1 MTQQRGRIK
10 ATLELSK
17 VPFSKTLKEALAES
31 VTTAAAIRKAFS
43 EPLKLPTIP
52 PVTLPPALPSP
63 SRPRGN
69 DPEAAR
75 QRTEIIGIANGVNA
89 LKVAYE
95 RGEVTQAQFVAGMRT
110 AVTEAGK
117 LRQGYAANTTEFGRL
132 TNIIGVGARSLT
144 TAEGQIS
151 RLGLSQQVALGSTRN
166 LTSQFAELHGS
177 VLPLIG
183 VAGLGRLLTLTNN
196 LATSAN
202 RVNVTQDILN
212 LTLDRTG
219 QSGESA
225 QQAISGVAKELGVA
239 EGQIVDYL
247 TQLVRVGFTTEQ
259 ANQALIAGGA
269 SALAYGKTAAQG
281 IESVANALVTRSSV
295 LLNQIG
301 IAENIGAAMNAAAD
315 GAAKFGDEAANQ
327 AAAVAGLEIVLK
339 ATRSEVDSLDK
350 LTGGLAGSQ
359 NEAATAAFNLRQE
372 FGEML
377 IPLETLKNEA
387 LAGVLSGF
395 RTLPG
400 TAQAGAA
407 SFGAVTLG
415 VGALAT
421 GLTALQPLL
430 AATFLPPA
438 GAVVLGVAVL
448 AGMVSG
454 LVALA
459 QAARENVTPF
469 KTISENV
476 KVTQAAIGKASDKEA
491 LAGSLEALSTQLDG
505 KAKQSVIR
513 YAAEVRKAT
522 GDLSGLQKQAAGF
535 VAQISLDD
543 AIRQR
548 SQLQQQLAT
557 VPKVQDAD
565 PDAIV
570 RDLQDRLNR
579 SAEVQALGIQFK
591 LGVEQKDGQ
600 LAVKFLDDIQSR
612 ATLSAEAADLVSR
625 SLAET
630 NTQINQVGNGA
641 RQVIQAQ
648 INGLNKTI
656 AELRSAGQGAAK
668 PIPTPEVSGFYDDEA
683 VKEAEERLREAQAL
697 REKIAASALDLERA
711 QAEAADDPMKA
722 LRLRFMVNEREI
734 VASTNRFIAEVQKQ
748 LDDGAIGQVE
758 AIAQVD
764 ELQRQGFGRLTL
776 NEKTYTDGV
785 KTELDRRAE
794 VIRAAQQNIAALRSS
809 DTAADQRAG
818 GDEAGALKTELD
830 AELAVIRSGLQEQLQ
845 VEGQGEAQKQ
855 ALRDEA
861 RAREL
866 SATNGYNRS
875 LADLD
880 KQRTE
885 TARQEAEAS
894 AQALSAATI
903 ANIDGG
909 IPQLIASFAEERR
922 VRREAFGKRLEES
935 KADGSAQA
943 GLITDFNRTELQL
956 GFAHNREVKTQQET
970 ALKSYREAVKT
981 HQREL
986 KTAREEATRQEIANE
1001 TALNQAR
1008 QNSVNQRLEAA
1019 RALPTNN
1026 LPEQVAANQA
1036 LLTVLED
1043 GVRVAQ
1049 LATQAARD
1057 RKASAE
1063 EIVGLLG
1070 SEAQAQQAVTQ
1081 AIQSNIDALK
1091 QQRGEAEAVIGT
1103 GGQLVSLMQDVNEI
1117 TGGSLDRGEV
1127 LKGLEAEENA
1137 LIRQLRLLESQ
1148 DAGLDKIAEK
1158 TRQIAENQ
1166 KAQNEAGGNA
1176 QLSGSEQRTVNR
1188 AAADAVAEFDSNV
1201 FSAEQKVRDLNEQIA
1216 LSSAELVTATSKLT
1230 ELLNAA
1236 ASDEGLNLEVK
1247 VKVDRKG
1254 VDEAK
1259 KELRD
1264 VFGAEAGDRIIR
1276 QAEQAGAKGGKG
1288 LASAFASG
1296 LLNGRAL
1303 IRNAVETVLRED
1315 VRAYLPSSD
1324 ARKGPL
1330 SSLTKN
1336 GVSLVRT
1343 IGVGMMRERSGLSRI
1358 SESIAAAARPALS
1371 APAIPTSRPVYGSGG
1386 MGAAAPAGGPTIGAL
1401 YVDGRQTSNPTG
1413 MLSLQAKQMAEIA
1426 VRELKF

>member
-17 VPFSKTLKEALAES
+17 APFSKTLKEALAES
-31 VTTAAAIRKAFS
+31 VTTAAAIRKAFG
-43 EPLKLPTIP
+43 EPLKLPSIP

-63 SRPRGN
+63 SRPRAGN
-69 DPEAAR
+69 PEAAR
-75 QRTEIIGIANGVNA
+75 QRAEIIGIANGVNA

-110 AVTEAGK
+110 AVAESAK
-117 LRQGYAANTTEFGRL
+117 LRSGYAANTAEFGRL
-132 TNIIGVGARSLT
+132 TNVIGIGARSIT

-151 RLGLSQQVALGSTRN
+151 RLGISQQVALGSTRN
-166 LTSQFAELHGS
+166 LTSQFSDLHAS

-183 VAGLGRLLTLTNN
+183 VAGLGGLLSLTNN

-202 RVNVTQDILN
+202 RVNVAQDILN

-225 QQAISGVAKELGVA
+225 QKAISGVAKELGVA

-315 GAAKFGDEAANQ
+315 GAAKYGDAASSQ
-327 AAAVAGLEIVLK
+327 AAAAAGLEIILK

-387 LAGVLSGF
+387 LAGVLRGF
-395 RTLPG
+395 QTLPG

-548 SQLQQQLAT
+548 SQLQRQLAT

-612 ATLSAEAADLVSR
+612 AVLSAEAADLVSR

-630 NTQINQVGNGA
+630 NTQINQVGSGA

-656 AELRSAGQGAAK
+656 AELRGARQGAAR
-668 PIPTPEVSGFYDDEA
+668 PIPTPEATGTFDDSA

-697 REKIAASALDLERA
+697 REKITASALDLERA
-711 QAEAADDPMKA
+711 QADAADDPMKA

-734 VASTNRFIAEVQKQ
+734 VASTNSLIAEVQKQ
-748 LDDGAIGQVE
+748 FDSGAIGQVE
-758 AIAQVD
+758 ALAQVD

-785 KTELDRRAE
+785 KTELDRRKQIIE
-794 VIRAAQQNIAALRSS
+794 TAQQNIAALRSS
-809 DTAADQRAG
+809 DTAADQRSG

-830 AELAVIRSGLQEQLQ
+830 AELAVIRSGLTEQLQ
-845 VEGQGEAQKQ
+845 VEGQSTAQKQ
-855 ALRDEA
+855 ALKDEA

-866 SATNGYNRS
+866 SATNGYNRA

-880 KQRTE
+880 KQRTDA
-885 TARQEAEAS
+885 ARQEAEAS
-894 AQALSAATI
+894 AQATLEARQRTDELLRGQQGSLADAQI
-903 ANIDGG
+903 ANIRGSL
-909 IPQLIASFAEERR
+909 PRLAAEFARERE
-922 VRREAFGKRLEES
+922 VRRAAFDEQLQDFAGSTSER
-935 KADGSAQA
+935 AD
-943 GLITDFNRTELQL
+943 LIKTFNRTEQQL
-956 GFAHNREVKTQQET
+956 GFAHNRTVREQQDSALTSYLGALKTYQTEVAAAQQEARKQELDAQAALLGAREASARNAADQNPAAFGRLLAVQREQVT
-970 ALKSYREAVKT
+970 LARQVTQAERDRGASSAEIVSALSNEAEAQRRVTESVQGQIDRLKSLRDEQLAVIRQGSSVLEYGRLAGELSGDPLSAREQGDALRQQVQAQADLLRSQIAAQAPLDERLETLRQIQAAEGELKGLGESSGLNADD
-981 HQREL
+981 REL
-986 KTAREEATRQEIANE
+986 FGRDAKRSGETFKRDASSAVAEIKTLDDAIKGLGVTLEGATGELGTLLDA
-1001 TALNQAR
+1001 AGSGKGLNLRVAVQ
-1008 QNSVNQRLEAA
+1008 VDKTGLEAA
-1019 RALPTNN
+1019 REELVSILGADKAAELGAGAGVGFTEALALNIRNN
-1026 LPEQVAANQA
+1026 KEPVVAA
-1036 LLTVLED
+1036 
-1043 GVRVAQ
+1043 
-1049 LATQAARD
+1049 
-1057 RKASAE
+1057 
-1063 EIVGLLG
+1063 I
-1070 SEAQAQQAVTQ
+1070 
-1081 AIQSNIDALK
+1081 
-1091 QQRGEAEAVIGT
+1091 
-1103 GGQLVSLMQDVNEI
+1103 
-1117 TGGSLDRGEV
+1117 
-1127 LKGLEAEENA
+1127 
-1137 LIRQLRLLESQ
+1137 
-1148 DAGLDKIAEK
+1148 
-1158 TRQIAENQ
+1158 
-1166 KAQNEAGGNA
+1166 
-1176 QLSGSEQRTVNR
+1176 
-1188 AAADAVAEFDSNV
+1188 
-1201 FSAEQKVRDLNEQIA
+1201 RDLMGEI
-1216 LSSAELVTATSKLT
+1216 
-1230 ELLNAA
+1230 
-1236 ASDEGLNLEVK
+1236 D
-1247 VKVDRKG
+1247 D
-1254 VDEAK
+1254 
-1259 KELRD
+1259 
-1264 VFGAEAGDRIIR
+1264 F
-1276 QAEQAGAKGGKG
+1276 
-1288 LASAFASG
+1288 
-1296 LLNGRAL
+1296 
-1303 IRNAVETVLRED
+1303 
-1315 VRAYLPSSD
+1315 LPHSP

-1330 SSLTKN
+1330 SKLDVSGRSIPLTLAENVRRAMPSLT
-1336 GVSLVRT
+1336 SAF
-1343 IGVGMMRERSGLSRI
+1343 
-1358 SESIAAAARPALS
+1358 AAMPQPS
-1371 APAIPTSRPVYGSGG
+1371 FAIPTSRPAYFGSGG
-1386 MGAAAPAGGPTIGAL
+1386 AGPVGDTYGDTNI
-1401 YVDGRQTSNPTG
+1401 YVDGQKESPSSVFEG
-1413 MLSLQAKQMAEIA
+1413 MIQRARDGARREAKLIA
-1426 VRELKF
+1426 RRRS